1 MLWSTSL
8 RIINGRKLGDLTGS
22 VTCYEWNG
30 CSLIDYFLTT
40 LETFQL
46 IKYFIVNTKTIF
58 SDHSKITG
66 ALQINSLP
74 KDGSVSLK
82 LERERKRFRFVH
94 TDQENILKAFKLPM
108 IQTKIKELINA
119 KFDPNPANVDHY
131 VTELSSVFV
140 TTMEKSLK
148 AKKSNK
154 LPKVRNKECR
164 HFNKDC
170 REAKRIVN
178 KYRHLIT
185 KEPFSRQTREK
196 YFISLKKLQANN

>member
-1 MLWSTSL
+1 
-8 RIINGRKLGDLTGS
+8 
-22 VTCYEWNG
+22 
-30 CSLIDYFLTT
+30 
-40 LETFQL
+40 
-46 IKYFIVNTKTIF
+46 
-58 SDHSKITG
+58 
-66 ALQINSLP
+66 
-74 KDGSVSLK
+74 
-82 LERERKRFRFVH
+82 
-94 TDQENILKAFKLPM
+94 M

-119 KFDPNPANVDHY
+119 KFDPNPANHY

-154 LPKVRNKECR
+154 LRKVRNKECR

-185 KEPFSRQTREK
+185 KEPFTRQTREK
-196 YFISLKKLQANN
+196 YFISLKNYKRTIRKAKKDYERELIEQLQELESKDPKQ

>member
-1 MLWSTSL
+1 MSTF
-8 RIINGRKLGDLTGS
+8 DQFFT
-22 VTCYEWNG
+22 
-30 CSLIDYFLTT
+30 
-40 LETFQL
+40 
-46 IKYFIVNTKTIF
+46 
-58 SDHSKITG
+58 
-66 ALQINSLP
+66 
-74 KDGSVSLK
+74 
-82 LERERKRFRFVH
+82 REPKRFRFVH
-94 TDQENILKAFKLPM
+94 TNQENILKAFKLPM

-119 KFDPNPANVDHY
+119 KFDPNPANVEHY

-140 TTMEKSLK
+140 TTMEKSLN

-154 LPKVRNKECR
+154 LRKVRNNECR

-196 YFISLKKLQANN
+196 YFISLKNYKRTIRKAKKDYEC

>member
-1 MLWSTSL
+1 
-8 RIINGRKLGDLTGS
+8 
-22 VTCYEWNG
+22 
-30 CSLIDYFLTT
+30 
-40 LETFQL
+40 
-46 IKYFIVNTKTIF
+46 
-58 SDHSKITG
+58 
-66 ALQINSLP
+66 
-74 KDGSVSLK
+74 
-82 LERERKRFRFVH
+82 
-94 TDQENILKAFKLPM
+94 M

-119 KFDPNPANVDHY
+119 KFDPNPANVEHY

-154 LPKVRNKECR
+154 LRKVRNKECR

-185 KEPFSRQTREK
+185 K
-196 YFISLKKLQANN
+196 